1 MKSARLEPEYHHYS
15 FNDDIYE
22 TKPRYCT
29 AIFHRLTRELLL
41 IIVDPDPII

>member
-1 MKSARLEPEYHHYS
+1 MSHFSYS
-15 FNDDIYE
+15 EKFNDDIYE

-41 IIVDPDPII
+41 IIVDPDTII